1 MIFFLQKESGEK
13 RVGFQDDDDHN
24 EDEEND
30 KRPVSK
36 LHRRDTPHH
45 LKNKRVQQHL
55 NDKAANVI
63 LNKLKEKP
71 HIISTV
77 EEVQGIE
84 MLENADMIQ
93 NLDMNSMPI
102 GQDVGLPMVPEIT
115 DVNQNGIEISSNG
128 EFFDATNTCENN
140 HCSIFFYSQNICYL
154 RVINDKVV
162 CGYTFNNCEGR

>member
-1 MIFFLQKESGEK
+1 MSFPLSFLFISFFCFLKESGEK

-77 EEVQGIE
+77 EEVQSIE
-84 MLENADMIQ
+84 MLESADMIE

-102 GQDVGLPMVPEIT
+102 GQDVGLPIVPEIA

-128 EFFDATNTCENN
+128 EFNFDYYK
-140 HCSIFFYSQNICYL
+140 HL
-154 RVINDKVV
+154 LK
-162 CGYTFNNCEGR
+162 

>member
-1 MIFFLQKESGEK
+1 MSFPLFSLSLKDSGEK

-55 NDKAANVI
+55 NDKASNVI

-77 EEVQGIE
+77 EEVQSIE
-84 MLENADMIQ
+84 MIENVDMIQ

-102 GQDVGLPMVPEIT
+102 GQDVGLPTVEEIA
-115 DVNQNGIEISSNG
+115 DVNQNGIEISSNSNG
-128 EFFDATNTCENN
+128 EFNSLLQILAKIIIVHT
-140 HCSIFFYSQNICYL
+140 YICYL
-154 RVINDKVV
+154 L
-162 CGYTFNNCEGR
+162 